1 MRLKSPKLPIVWP
14 WHSVFWKIFLW
25 FWLTMVT
32 MLVTLVIAFAITVDP
47 SDFIS
52 ERRALFRELEVAAKK
67 MEQLSRS
74 SVHIP
79 IPVFPGS
86 GYYLFDMEGNVLGS
100 ASISEEL
107 ISSYQKTRQRTE
119 PTITFRRGVVTV
131 GPKPLVLNRVPYEL
145 YLTKEMPRLVHW
157 RVRQIVLRQWHHVIL
172 ALGVSFIL
180 CMVLARYLV
189 GPIKRLQ
196 QVSRRL
202 AQGDLQVR
210 TGLRVSG
217 RRDELGELARDF
229 DNMAE
234 RLENLLMSKERLL
247 RDVSHEL
254 RSPLTRLQISLALA
268 RRKTLDA
275 EAEHARIEREI
286 DRLDQLIGQIIFF
299 ARLQEN
305 TAQIASEEIRLDKLV
320 AKLVGDGNFEAQAR
334 NRSVVMKQQDSVR
347 LNGVREALGSAVE
360 NIIRNA
366 IRFAPESS
374 EIEVWLVQED
384 DEYASVRIRDYG
396 PGVPEEALA
405 ELFEPF
411 FRVDDTRGRENDGT
425 GLGMAIA
432 SKSVQ
437 WHGGT
442 IKARNVDPGLEVTI
456 RLPLKYDQFHSI
468 PDSQP
473 RRG

>member
-1 MRLKSPKLPIVWP
+1 MRLKYPKLPVVWP

-25 FWLTMVT
+25 FWVTMLA

-74 SVHIP
+74 SLHIP
-79 IPVFPGS
+79 IPIFPGS
-86 GYYLFDMEGNVLGS
+86 GYYLFDMDGNVLGS

-107 ISSYQKTRQRTE
+107 ISSYKKTRQRTE

-131 GPKPLVLNRVPYEL
+131 GPKPLMLNQVPYEL

-157 RVRQIVLRQWHHVIL
+157 RVKQIMLRQWHQVIL
-172 ALGVSFIL
+172 ALGVSFFL
-180 CMVLARYLV
+180 CMVMARYLV

-196 QVSRRL
+196 QVSRKL

-210 TGLRVSG
+210 TGRRVSV

-268 RRKTLDA
+268 RQKTPDA
-275 EAEHARIEREI
+275 AAEHARIEREVE
-286 DRLDQLIGQIIFF
+286 RLDQMIGQIIFF

-305 TAQIASEEIRLDKLV
+305 TAQLSVEDIKLDQLV
-320 AKLVGDGNFEAQAR
+320 ARLVDDGDFEAQ
-334 NRSVVMKQQDSVR
+334 
-347 LNGVREALGSAVE
+347 
-360 NIIRNA
+360 
-366 IRFAPESS
+366 
-374 EIEVWLVQED
+374 
-384 DEYASVRIRDYG
+384 
-396 PGVPEEALA
+396 
-405 ELFEPF
+405 
-411 FRVDDTRGRENDGT
+411 GR
-425 GLGMAIA
+425 
-432 SKSVQ
+432 K
-437 WHGGT
+437 
-442 IKARNVDPGLEVTI
+442 
-456 RLPLKYDQFHSI
+456 
-468 PDSQP
+468 
-473 RRG
+473 

>member
-1 MRLKSPKLPIVWP
+1 MWP

-25 FWLTMVT
+25 FWLTMLA
-32 MLVTLVIAFAITVDP
+32 MLVTLVIAFAVTVDP

-52 ERRALFRELEVAAKK
+52 ERRALFRELEIAAKK

-74 SVHIP
+74 SLQIP

-86 GYYLFDMEGNVLGS
+86 GYYLFDMNGNVLGS

-107 ISSYQKTRQRTE
+107 ISSYDKTRHRAE
-119 PTITFRRGVVTV
+119 PTIAFRQGVVTV
-131 GPKPLVLNRVPYEL
+131 GPKPLILNQMPYQL

-157 RVRQIVLRQWHHVIL
+157 RVKQILLRQWHQVIL
-172 ALGVSFIL
+172 ALGVSFFL

-196 QVSRRL
+196 QVSRKL
-202 AQGDLQVR
+202 AQGDLRVR
-210 TGLRVSG
+210 SGHRVSV
-217 RRDELGELARDF
+217 RRDELGELGRDF

-268 RRKTLDA
+268 RRKTPDA

-286 DRLDQLIGQIIFF
+286 ERLDQLIGQIIFY

-305 TAQIASEEIRLDKLV
+305 TAKLSVEDIELDKLV
-320 AKLVGDGNFEAQAR
+320 AKLVDDGNFEAQAG
-334 NRSVVMKQQDSVR
+334 NKKVVLKEQEPVV
-347 LNGVREALGSAVE
+347 LKGLREGLGSAVE

-366 IRFAPESS
+366 IRFAPEGS
-374 EIEVWLVQED
+374 EIEVRLFQED
-384 DEYASVRIRDYG
+384 KNHALVRIRDYG
-396 PGVPEEALA
+396 PGVPDGALE

-442 IKARNVDPGLEVTI
+442 ITARNAGPGLEVSI
-456 RLPLKYDQFHSI
+456 RLPLKYDQLHRVPESHT
-468 PDSQP
+468 